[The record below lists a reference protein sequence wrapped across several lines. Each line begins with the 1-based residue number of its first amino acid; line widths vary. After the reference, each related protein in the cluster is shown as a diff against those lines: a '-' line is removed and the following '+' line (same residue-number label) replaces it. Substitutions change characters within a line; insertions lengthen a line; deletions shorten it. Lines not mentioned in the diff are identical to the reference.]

1 MRKILIPLLF
11 TPILW
16 AQNIPDMTQKTFEE
30 IDRLFEMQMRQM
42 EQIQK
47 QMEAM
52 FKAFEHT
59 NTNISLPAITNSGG
73 IISSGLQD
81 KKDYYEIVLNNA
93 VADNAK
99 INVEAKDGILTISVN
114 AQKEI
119 EQNTTNG
126 IVKSF
131 STTSFMQSFTL
142 PTDANSEDITYEVKD
157 GKIIVKIPKKS

>member
-1 MRKILIPLLF
+1 M
-11 TPILW
+11 
-16 AQNIPDMTQKTFEE
+16 
-30 IDRLFEMQMRQM
+30 
-42 EQIQK
+42 
-47 QMEAM
+47 
-52 FKAFEHT
+52 
-59 NTNISLPAITNSGG
+59 
-73 IISSGLQD
+73 QD

-131 STTSFMQSFTL
+131 STSSFMQSFTL
-142 PTDANSEDITYEVKD
+142 PADANSEDITYEVKD

>member
-1 MRKILIPLLF
+1 A
-11 TPILW
+11 PILW

-73 IISSGLQD
+73 IIAQGC
-81 KKDYYEIVLNNA
+81 
-93 VADNAK
+93 K
-99 INVEAKDGILTISVN
+99 IRK
-114 AQKEI
+114 
-119 EQNTTNG
+119 
-126 IVKSF
+126 
-131 STTSFMQSFTL
+131 
-142 PTDANSEDITYEVKD
+142 ITMRL
-157 GKIIVKIPKKS
+157 S